1 MNCTAIAP
9 SPTLEATRLMEPC
22 RTSPAAKMPGTL
34 VSRKKG
40 SRSSGQRFG
49 GCPSCIKSGPVRTK
63 PFSSPSTTPLS
74 QLVCGSVPMKMNSEV
89 AGSVFSSCVLSL
101 TIMMLALHSHNA
113 GAGLDLD
120 IVRVLNPVD
129 EIFGHVFCERI
140 VAHQHRHMKSVL
152 R

>member
-49 GCPSCIKSGPVRTK
+49 GCPSCIKSGPVRMK
-63 PFSSPSTTPLS
+63 PCWT
-74 QLVCGSVPMKMNSEV
+74 
-89 AGSVFSSCVLSL
+89 
-101 TIMMLALHSHNA
+101 
-113 GAGLDLD
+113 GADDDQIVKGL
-120 IVRVLNPVD
+120 VRVCFEVD
-129 EIFGHVFCERI
+129 LLGNLEHGGV
-140 VAHQHRHMKSVL
+140 HQVRTIGENHDWQFLMA
-152 R
+152 